1 MIVVDVETTGI
12 NARKNSIVSI
22 GAVDYNNPGNQFYE
36 ECKIWDG
43 AEIDP
48 KALEING
55 FTEEELKYSNKQ
67 SVREIV
73 KNFVYWTEDIE
84 NKTFAG
90 QNPRFDLDFISVSA
104 NKTGLKHSFGYRTID
119 LHGLCFSHYL
129 TRGLKP
135 PIAGGRTDLY
145 ADKIFE
151 YVGLPPEPKPHNA
164 LTGAKFEAEAFSRL
178 IVGKNLLEEFR
189 ENKIPD
195 YLVRIR

>member
-1 MIVVDVETTGI
+1 MIIVDVETTGVD
-12 NARKNSIVSI
+12 ARKNSIVSI
-22 GAVDYNNPGNQFYE
+22 GAVEFENPENRFYG
-36 ECKIWDG
+36 ECKIWES

-55 FTEEELKYSNKQ
+55 FTEEELKYSDKH
-67 SVREIV
+67 SIRELLKKFIDWT
-73 KNFVYWTEDIE
+73 KNIIDMTL
-84 NKTFAG
+84 AG
-90 QNPRFDLDFISVSA
+90 QNPRFDSDFIGVGAS
-104 NKTGLKHSFGYRTID
+104 KTGLKHSFGYRTID
-119 LHGLCFSHYL
+119 LHGLCYAHILS
-129 TRGLKP
+129 RGLKP
-135 PIAGGRTDLY
+135 PIAGGRTDLH

-195 YLVRIR
+195 YLVKIQ